1 MIAIYIKELSHFFSS
16 LIAYIVIGVFL
27 IFMGL
32 VMWFWPETAVPY
44 SNFADMNVLFY
55 MAPTIFTFII
65 PAITM
70 HSFSEERQAGT
81 IELLMTKPIK
91 NWQIVMGKFL
101 ANFSLIVFA
110 LIPTVIYYY
119 SIYQLGLPKGNI
131 DTGAVIGSYIGLFL
145 LASVFVAIGTF
156 SSVLTS
162 NQVVAFIVGTFLC
175 FLMHWGFEYT
185 GTLPVFEGSIDDI
198 IQKLGI
204 NYHYLSISRGIVDSR
219 DVIYF
224 LSVDFIFLLLTYF
237 FLLKNKK

>member
-27 IFMGL
+27 VFMGL
-32 VMWFWPETAVPY
+32 VMWFWPETAIPY
-44 SNFADMNVLFY
+44 NNFADMNVLFY

-81 IELLMTKPIK
+81 IELLMTKPVK

-110 LIPTVIYYY
+110 LIPTVIYYF
-119 SIYQLGLPKGNI
+119 SVYQLGLPKGNI

-145 LASVFVAIGTF
+145 LGSAFVAIGTF

-162 NQVVAFIVGTFLC
+162 NQVVAFVIGTFLC
-175 FLMHWGFEYT
+175 FIMHWGFEYT
-185 GTLPVFEGSIDDI
+185 ATLPMFSGSMDDV
-198 IQKLGI
+198 IQKFGI
-204 NYHYLSISRGIVDSR
+204 NYHYMSISRGIVDSR

-224 LSVDFIFLLLTYF
+224 LSVDFIFLLLTYYF
-237 FLLKNKK
+237 ILKNKK